1 MATWKM
7 VLRKAEPVGT
17 LAIETDTCE
26 APNKAEAAKIFEERH
41 GVGRVVAGPMLVEES
56 GD

>member
-7 VLRKAEPVGT
+7 ILRKAEPPGT

-26 APNKAEAAKIFEERH
+26 AANKDEASKIFEERH
-41 GVGRVVAGPMLVEES
+41 GVGRVVAGPLLVEENNN
-56 GD
+56 